1 VVDDPEVHD
10 RVDRAG
16 CLLDR
21 THVAHRQRH
30 RTTVQPSSG
39 QLDHRVVEVKRHHS
53 LGTEAVEDH
62 LGSDAAAAADFKHVL
77 AGQIAARQPPEPRGL
92 PPVLMCGP

>member
-39 QLDHRVVEVKRHHS
+39 QLDHRVVEVKGRHP

-62 LGSDAAAAADFKHVL
+62 LGSDAAAAADFEHVL

-92 PPVLMCGP
+92 PMVLMCGP